1 MVLEYAAGGSVAS
14 ILAAKSSR
22 ALFSPSIRLYTA
34 ECLVSAIE
42 YLHSKGIF
50 HRDFKPEN
58 MCMHEGW
65 EQTPHMVLIDF
76 GIAKQV
82 PNNFASSTMT
92 SNPGTELFM
101 APEYA
106 DKNVCHFD
114 EKSEVYSIGA
124 VMTCLITG
132 SFSLLALGQAK
143 DCNSQILF
151 HQRDNTGGE
160 WPNDVAMEFANI
172 ISQCNSVGPIKRPTV
187 KNLVAAIKNL
197 RSLNG
202 ELGRLSPEA
211 INRVQTHYH
220 RSQKSRL
227 PERNSYNTCAKCGLA
242 RCHGITC
249 PAFHLVCT
257 ESTCMENMARS
268 QMGSSTFR
276 CPGKDCSNEFLL
288 ADLYGHINPDLY
300 NELLMAK
307 NQDDNTNFLMNGI
320 TTLIQSLHDDFNGMV
335 QLGFSEVKEEI
346 RTSKDEILLSMASQ
360 WTLVHYDTAL
370 AQASIDQ
377 SIEQLKHYAEWLDR
391 KESRLEDKLENL
403 SELEMNGVG
412 NKDDIEKQ
420 LQEIS
425 TKLENLSLQ
434 NAKGVAYLASGRLQ
448 CPRLFILW
456 PFRGPRQ
463 LRARRLIY
471 KEYRLFFLCEYDKSL
486 VETSVTIKH
495 VRAWLRMVAPFLK
508 FAIFSIRVLVTVY
521 GVPIPQLPDFIPGTN
536 GEEKLNEVI
545 EHTEKL
551 LSDADSQALRSL
563 NNFLEECSDCL
574 NGDKL
579 HALIREHESDIPE
592 EAYGALA
599 TIAYKPKN
607 RGWMSEMEIA
617 NQGSEYAWVKKA
629 NIEAFQSGTAVPRKF
644 C

>member
-1 MVLEYAAGGSVAS
+1 
-14 ILAAKSSR
+14 
-22 ALFSPSIRLYTA
+22 
-34 ECLVSAIE
+34 
-42 YLHSKGIF
+42 
-50 HRDFKPEN
+50 
-58 MCMHEGW
+58 MHEGW
-65 EQTPHMVLIDF
+65 EQTPQMVLIDF

-82 PNNFASSTMT
+82 PNDVATATVT

-106 DKNVCHFD
+106 DKKVCHFD
-114 EKSEVYSIGA
+114 EKSEVFSIGA

-132 SFSLLALGQAK
+132 SLSLLALGQAK
-143 DCNSQILF
+143 DCDSQILF
-151 HQRDNTGGE
+151 DQRDNTGGE
-160 WPNDVAMEFANI
+160 WPDDVAMEFANI
-172 ISQCNSVGPIKRPTV
+172 ISRCNSVDPIKRPTV
-187 KNLVAAIKNL
+187 KNLVAAIKNV
-197 RSLNG
+197 RALNG

-211 INRVQTHYH
+211 INRVQTHISL
-220 RSQKSRL
+220 SQKSRL
-227 PERNSYNTCAKCGLA
+227 PESKTRNACARCGLD
-242 RCHGITC
+242 RCHGINC
-249 PAFHLVCT
+249 PDFHLVCT
-257 ESTCMENMARS
+257 ESTCLENMARS

-276 CPGKDCSNEFLL
+276 CPGKDCRNEFLL
-288 ADLYGHINPDLY
+288 ANLYGHINPDLY

-307 NQDDNTNFLMNGI
+307 NQDDNAAFLMNGI
-320 TTLIQSLHDDFNGMV
+320 TSLIQALHDDFNGMV
-335 QLGFSEVKEEI
+335 QLGLSEVKAEI
-346 RTSKDEILLSMASQ
+346 RTSKDEMLLAMASQ
-360 WTLVHYDTAL
+360 WTLVHHDTVV

-377 SIEQLKHYAEWLDR
+377 SIKHLKHYAEWLDR
-391 KESRLEDKLENL
+391 KESHLESQREKL
-403 SELEMNGVG
+403 SELEMNGAG

-456 PFRGPRQ
+456 PFRGPRR

-471 KEYRLFFLCEYDKSL
+471 KEYRLFFICEYDKTL

-495 VRAWLRMVAPFLK
+495 VRAWLQKVAPFLK

-521 GVPIPQLPDFIPGTN
+521 GVPIPKLPDFIPGTN
-536 GEEKLNEVI
+536 GEEKFNEVA
-545 EHTEKL
+545 EHMEKL

-579 HALIREHESDIPE
+579 HALIREFEGDIPE

-617 NQGSEYAWVKKA
+617 NRGSEYAWVKKK
-629 NIEAFQSGTAVPRKF
+629 NVEAFQSGTAVPQKF